1 MGTRLRESVR
11 VTDFLGGP
19 VTTVGPKGRSPQ
31 QLLGMA
37 HKHYLQWATG
47 DGAEDEFALEVT
59 VLRLE
64 NVRVYVSGVLMR
76 PDDRGTAYDYA
87 VRGLTPG
94 YEGDSNRVRFTAAP
108 ANGAD
113 IAFELV
119 GG

>member
-1 MGTRLRESVR
+1 MTNP
-11 VTDFLGGP
+11 FGGIQS
-19 VTTVGPKGRSPQ
+19 TTVGPKGRSPE

-47 DGAEDEFALEVT
+47 DGVEDEFALDVT
-59 VLRLE
+59 VLRLD
-64 NVRVYVSGVLMR
+64 NVRVFVGGVLMR
-76 PDDRGTAYDYA
+76 PNDRGTAYDYA

-94 YEGDSNRVRFTAAP
+94 YEGDSNRVRFTAVP

-113 IAFELV
+113 IAFDVV